1 MMKNVVKMFSAAALL
16 LGSLSA
22 NAAIITQD
30 VKINGNTFFSMGLNF
45 DEMAYAD
52 KLANDP
58 FFEPTQVGTA
68 FDPDILSLN
77 SFSFLGEMIAPEDMD
92 YFEVVL
98 NGMDLSQT
106 FSFLS
111 FDFESMATGIVAA
124 FSFDEAFPEFTEVSF
139 SYPNGDID
147 VFTADDVDFA
157 LVPEPSVLSVLALGM
172 GMLLFGR
179 RQRS

>member
-1 MMKNVVKMFSAAALL
+1 MKNVVKMFSAAALL

-30 VKINGNTFFSMGLNF
+30 VKINGDTFFSMGLNF
-45 DEMAYAD
+45 DEMAYED

-77 SFSFLGEMIAPEDMD
+77 SFSFLGEMIALENI
-92 YFEVVL
+92 FEFDVVL

-111 FDFESMATGIVAA
+111 FDVESMATGILAA
-124 FSFDEAFPEFTEVSF
+124 FSYDEASPEFTELTF
-139 SYPNGDID
+139 TYPDGEI
-147 VFTADDVDFA
+147 VPFTADDVDFA
-157 LVPEPSVLSVLALGM
+157 LVPEPSVISVLALGM